1 MASSQK
7 FHIAANILN
16 LKSCEDE
23 ENKDP
28 AVEDEA
34 VDSVVGL
41 WEPSEG
47 VRETLEKAP
56 VFRHEAT
63 RFLHI
68 VASEEGSHFKCGRK
82 ISTSYVRCESLPKER
97 RVIQVE
103 QSMLKS
109 LHMLRPRLLSPLGTC
124 ESALRDQMRDHPR
137 AGTLVNAPS
146 EMYLKV
152 PTGGGSNM
160 AASYSDSRS
169 VFDARVDAC
178 GLPREDAAKVKAAVG
193 SLRQL
198 AFISSFTPGQA
209 DEAPLMA
216 ALKSMLGRDAELAVQ
231 ASLRALYHE
240 AYAIVT
246 SEMRQKIEKSEEP
259 TARRLTQPER
269 AERHEKQVAKSLCSA
284 QGDAIAGGPDKA
296 QAFCCCEKGRLTL
309 VAEPVFRASENG
321 VDVPAPNEADPW
333 QSQDPWARWR
343 TETAEVTNDTPT
355 TPTDETTAEAS
366 DDHHNG
372 NTADNSGWESRSGP
386 GGGTPGPHERPRWSD
401 AAWREWL
408 QGTWKPEFG
417 GQVDDNYGTDGR
429 RTSTTSADSNG
440 ATGATA
446 TRHPPKKWWE
456 GGTDWSREQ
465 WHGTSWTWAAD
476 PGAASTR
483 TSTSAPTNTPATRFS
498 ATLTAWTSTRPT
510 DGGERPAGGPEGG
523 GGKGPSEKL
532 IIPSFS
538 GDGEGAE
545 LGTSARSYLRQVDA
559 WERMTKLAPS
569 QRALV
574 LYQHLEGAAW
584 INAEALSM
592 EALSSADGV
601 GYLRQWVQQHY
612 LDVEVTSVGRSLSDL
627 FRKLKRRYNQS
638 FRDYTA
644 EFNRLLARVVECGC
658 KLPDVA
664 TAWLYVDRASLDEA
678 TEVSLLASVGNKY
691 QLLQLQQAAIIL
703 DRSMRKPWEK
713 SGKPDGARRPQT
725 VHHTED
731 AENNDGPESDEEPPT
746 EDVPGEDGEALY
758 VAYMTAKARYK
769 DTTRA
774 RGIDIDAVKKTA
786 EERIK
791 AAKARSYCS
800 VCHQKG
806 HWHRDACC
814 PKRKP
819 EVQTVNV
826 AHELDSLRPAAS
838 LGLQA
843 ITDSACSK
851 SVVGTT
857 WLQGYLNMVRNQGKV
872 PELIS
877 EREAF
882 RFGASRVYESTYAT
896 VILFYLGSAW
906 VAVKAAVIH
915 GDIPLLLSKP
925 CLAKL
930 GMVMDLEHNT
940 ADFRKLGITGLQLL
954 TTPTGHPAVAVCHKG
969 KSLPD
974 PSALPK
980 AWGPDG
986 TEIIA
991 EAAQVY
997 MTVVAGQGQG
1007 EGPGSGVHQIFYE
1020 KKVDE
1025 AARAMLVGD
1034 HLCHATFLQWWRS
1047 TTLTPI
1053 SGRPKAHCNAIYYN
1067 RPLEAFAKHG
1077 GSHAAAGVRL
1087 APSVTCGGTRNLR
1100 ATAAATQLYGSA
1112 AASSIESDLTACSFA
1127 LLVMSHGK
1135 ATWTMNKTQLLA
1147 ECTRRSLAVDPKWTV
1162 TELRHVL
1169 AGDSKH
1175 YHYRESPPEV
1185 PKSIS
1190 KMTRDELVSEAE
1202 KLGIEVGTKDPK
1214 GAIMMRIRDHA
1225 APDTTMMTIG
1235 RFRGESFVNIPD
1247 SYGDWASE
1255 EERING
1261 DNMHPEMKRYVT
1273 WRRNHKA
1280 RKSSAGY
1287 INKNKARN
1295 YLDVEASAL
1304 IPPPPISETGASSS
1318 AVWDMV
1324 EGMGN
1329 PPSATAKATS
1339 RPTRRP
1345 LEEDKN
1351 ARRMER
1357 DVEPHML
1364 EEIRN
1369 LEEGTIIPESDKDF
1383 YPKNPVHDTT
1393 EAEGGSTRTATVF
1406 AAEEAI
1412 IPENDEDFYP
1422 KNLVPGGAEAN
1433 DQDYESCESSES
1445 AVAQEALYTK
1455 HDAQECLVTEFGY
1468 KDGVTGGEEMARR
1481 ALQEERFG
1489 DEDVETILDA
1499 CEFGHRRDRPGVHA
1513 QGVEERCVLGYYAFG
1528 KFHGVTKRSGAWSYL
1543 TRYLNRFLQVRCGA
1557 ASSTWTSLSI
1567 CLNAPAGI
1575 HTDRTN
1581 LPGSLNVMWTGGQ
1594 HRGGGLWI
1602 ADKEGTEIR
1611 RDDNGEYVAGKI
1623 IETKGRITSFDPK
1636 CKHASEPWTGRRWSV
1651 VGYVARSFPYASK
1664 VSKRVLSKLDFPVP
1678 TATDLRC
1685 FREAN
1690 VSNHQ
1695 RESNSRR
1702 PRKSV
1707 QRGLWKNAAAIS
1719 MMMTTALAT
1728 MSSFAME
1735 YTEPRAKP
1743 RVAILEVG
1751 DVTATCYAAGICP
1764 EGGSVAEPMLYSD
1777 LEYAD
1782 KLTDCNFGPIEVG
1795 TIKHEPGEL
1804 WLHVTRD
1811 WLATDVKEDAEQA
1824 MDRQLRDGRSVV
1836 LQRGASDIGLWEDAT
1851 SGWED
1856 AGYTV
1861 DYDIDQNGNEY
1872 VKVSP
1877 AEDDPDEPYVIYAAD
1892 AVGERDGVK
1901 PDRDGARSWAW
1912 ICSMCMM
1919 SRATHELLS
1928 IVDYSSAYQVVIPVA
1943 RKDTPHIERAFCE
1956 GWANIFGAP
1965 EVVTVDLEN
1974 GLQKA
1979 LAKVGDWAGMRIKS
1993 AAGQAHWQAGFV
2005 ERHGGIWKSMF
2016 SRVNEEMSV
2025 VKGEI
2030 HLATMAVSSAKN
2042 HLTRSGGYS
2051 PQQHVFGTTPR
2062 VPEDLLEGPHARSA
2076 DDGPVIDDKHAR
2088 EVAIRTSARVA
2099 YHHVQTDERVRRAGV
2114 LLPEDAKRGMWV
2126 GPGTVIGEEGTNIWV
2141 SKGGR
2146 CVLCAEEH
2154 VRLATPEE
2162 LGQAFSMRVARE
2174 DLERLL
2180 GGDPEDEEIYG
2191 DDEGD
2196 ANGHGGADLPS
2207 DLDDI
2212 LDEMSLPD
2220 EVAYDMEAEDEEARG
2235 AKTERS
2241 KAKQLEKEIPWSQIP
2256 DEVRPLFIEAERKQW
2271 NEHLEHKALE
2281 IMDIQSSLKARAE
2294 VPRERILPSRYA
2306 YRDKAMGKR
2315 KACPETPWRA
2325 KARLVVGG
2333 HLDPDLG
2340 GGLTTD
2346 SPTINRSSLIMLLQ
2360 LAASLRWELAAGDIQ
2375 AAFQREL
2382 FMEQPRGGVEGLDPR
2397 QLLRIRKGIFGLA
2410 ESPRMWYDRL
2420 NQVLTEETFVIDGV
2434 NHRLRPCPLDPCV
2447 YLLQAEG
2454 EPRPRAYI
2462 GIHVDDLI
2470 ILAPREVRLALQEKI
2485 SALFPVDSWESE
2497 EFDYI
2502 GSSISVKDGTVKVNQ
2517 AAFVEGR
2524 LFTVEVPKNQEGDQ
2538 PATEEQM
2545 IDNKSLIGALSW
2557 LASQSRPDLL
2567 CPVALAQQLQRAPT
2581 TDDVRFTNTTALRA
2595 EAHKDKGLTL
2605 HPVDLNRAVIVVYH
2619 DAAWAN
2625 AEHEEAEP
2633 GFELKAEEIQSG
2645 NIGAGLYSDKRPR
2658 LPKRARSKLASQLG
2672 HLVCLCDRDIANG
2685 ARVPVGILEWRSN
2698 ASKRVCRSTF
2708 GAETMSAVEALEA
2721 AQYLRALMATL
2732 VSGRLVKHEQAA
2744 EFCPILALTDCK
2756 SLHDFLHR
2764 AGQPRLPSDRRLAID
2779 LAALRQDLR
2788 AEVPAGA
2795 PQQKGIPFRWIP
2807 TTLQMADVLTKP
2819 RRGDEWWSM
2828 LEEGIQLPFADGTL
2842 SLCSA
2847 QGDAIAGGPDKAQA
2861 FCCCEKRPVRPLVS
2875 VAAASVSCSQQF
2887 DSAYQGPFGAQR
2899 GTRRQGRTFL
2909 GNLAPPGSK
2918 KLHRNERR
2926 GHSGKLKVENKDAE
2940 DKASTASE
2948 VHVLQALQ
2956 RRSLALDQA
2965 NLVEY
2970 TLMQQWSDRLLRAR
2984 MDDPPPQYSRPSWS
2998 QLVAADKK
3006 LFSEL
3011 RDLTRDGV
3019 QSSSGGA
3026 RPLDKHLP
3034 AVMMSYDV
3042 VCLLQ
3047 PMPQSASGRS
3057 SDDSGKERPAPYT
3070 PKGPRKGA
3078 GKGKEG
3084 KGKGRMPAQLI
3095 AWGCTSSTKKGNP
3108 YCYGFQLG
3116 NCQNAVTNNACVRGL
3131 HACAIPKCGQH
3142 GHGASTCP
3150 KRKQE

>member
-1 MASSQK
+1 MAS
-7 FHIAANILN
+7 
-16 LKSCEDE
+16 
-23 ENKDP
+23 
-28 AVEDEA
+28 
-34 VDSVVGL
+34 
-41 WEPSEG
+41 
-47 VRETLEKAP
+47 
-56 VFRHEAT
+56 
-63 RFLHI
+63 
-68 VASEEGSHFKCGRK
+68 
-82 ISTSYVRCESLPKER
+82 ES
-97 RVIQVE
+97 
-103 QSMLKS
+103 
-109 LHMLRPRLLSPLGTC
+109 G
-124 ESALRDQMRDHPR
+124 A
-137 AGTLVNAPS
+137 
-146 EMYLKV
+146 
-152 PTGGGSNM
+152 
-160 AASYSDSRS
+160 
-169 VFDARVDAC
+169 
-178 GLPREDAAKVKAAVG
+178 
-193 SLRQL
+193 
-198 AFISSFTPGQA
+198 
-209 DEAPLMA
+209 
-216 ALKSMLGRDAELAVQ
+216 
-231 ASLRALYHE
+231 
-240 AYAIVT
+240 
-246 SEMRQKIEKSEEP
+246 
-259 TARRLTQPER
+259 
-269 AERHEKQVAKSLCSA
+269 
-284 QGDAIAGGPDKA
+284 
-296 QAFCCCEKGRLTL
+296 
-309 VAEPVFRASENG
+309 
-321 VDVPAPNEADPW
+321 DVPVPGETDPW
-333 QSQDPWARWR
+333 QTQDPWARWR
-343 TETAEVTNDTPT
+343 AEAAETNNDAST
-355 TPTDETTAEAS
+355 TPTDETTAETS
-366 DDHHNG
+366 DDHLNG
-372 NTADNSGWESRSGP
+372 NTVDNSGWENRSGP
-386 GGGTPGPHERPRWSD
+386 GGGTPGPYERPRWSD

-408 QGTWKPEFG
+408 QGTWKPELG
-417 GQVDDNYGTDGR
+417 GQVDGNTGPEGR
-429 RTSTTSADSNG
+429 RASTTSADSNG
-440 ATGATA
+440 ATGATT
-446 TRHPPKKWWE
+446 TRQPPKKWWE
-456 GGTDWSREQ
+456 GGTEWNREQ

-476 PGAASTR
+476 PGAAST
-483 TSTSAPTNTPATRFS
+483 STSAPTSTPANRFS
-498 ATLTAWTSTRPT
+498 AAPTAWTSARPT
-510 DGGERPAGGPEGG
+510 DGGGRPAGGPEGG

-538 GDGEGAE
+538 GDGEGTE
-545 LGTSARSYLRQVDA
+545 LGTSARSYLRQIDA

-678 TEVSLLASVGNKY
+678 TEVSLLASVGKKY

-713 SGKPDGARRPQT
+713 SGKPDGTRRPPT

-731 AENNDGPESDEEPPT
+731 AENNDEPESDEEPPT
-746 EDVPGEDGEALY
+746 EDVQGEDGEGLY
-758 VAYMTAKARYK
+758 IAYMTAKARYK

-814 PKRKP
+814 PKRKT

-857 WLQGYLNMVRNQGKV
+857 WLQGYLNMVRNQGKI

-896 VILFYLGSAW
+896 VILFYLGNSW

-915 GDIPLLLSKP
+915 GDIPLLFSKP

-940 ADFRKLGITGLQLL
+940 ADFRKLDITGLQLL

-969 KSLPD
+969 KNLPD

-980 AWGPDG
+980 VWGPDG

-1007 EGPGSGVHQIFYE
+1007 EGLGSGVHQIFYE

-1025 AARAMLVGD
+1025 AARAMLIGD
-1034 HLCHATFLQWWRS
+1034 HLCHATFLQWWS
-1047 TTLTPI
+1047 SCPI
-1053 SGRPKAHCNAIYYN
+1053 SNDFWIETPDKLVRVHVTPRKHYFDPDKWKTQSTLQRDLLQQALGSIRETWGIACSSQ
-1067 RPLEAFAKHG
+1067 RPLSTVCH
-1077 GSHAAAGVRL
+1077 L
-1087 APSVTCGGTRNLR
+1087 

-1112 AASSIESDLTACSFA
+1112 AVSSIETDPTACPFA
-1127 LLVMSHGK
+1127 HLVMSNGK

-1147 ECTRRSLAVDPKWTV
+1147 ECSQRSLAVDPKWTV

-1169 AGDSKH
+1169 AGDTKH
-1175 YHYRESPPEV
+1175 YHYREPPSGV

-1190 KMTRDELVSEAE
+1190 KMTREELVLEAE
-1202 KLGIEVGTKDPK
+1202 KLGIEVGSKDPK

-1280 RKSSAGY
+1280 KKTSAGY
-1287 INKNKARN
+1287 TNKNKARS

-1318 AVWDMV
+1318 AMWDVV
-1324 EGMGN
+1324 EGMSV
-1329 PPSATAKATS
+1329 PPATAAKAAP
-1339 RPTRRP
+1339 RPMRRP
-1345 LEEDKN
+1345 LEDDKN
-1351 ARRMER
+1351 AQRMER
-1357 DVEPHML
+1357 DACMPPRRGRHEPRPRAVNYT
-1364 EEIRN
+1364 EKE
-1369 LEEGTIIPESDKDF
+1369 TIIPENDKDF
-1383 YPKNPVHDTT
+1383 YPENPVHDTM
-1393 EAEGGSTRTATVF
+1393 EAEDGPRETGPDF
-1406 AAEEAI
+1406 AVEETI
-1412 IPENDEDFYP
+1412 IPENNEDFYP
-1422 KNLVPGGAEAN
+1422 ENLVPGVSNEAN
-1433 DQDYESCESSES
+1433 SQEYESCESSQS

-1455 HDAQECLVTEFGY
+1455 NDAQEGLDTEFGF
-1468 KDGVTGGEEMARR
+1468 KNDVTGGEELARR
-1481 ALQEERFG
+1481 ALREERFG
-1489 DEDVETILDA
+1489 NEDLEEILDA
-1499 CEFGHRRDRPGVHA
+1499 CGFGHKRDRPGVHT

-1528 KFHGVTKRSGAWSYL
+1528 KFHGVTKRSGGWSYL
-1543 TRYLNRFLQVRCGA
+1543 TRYINRFLQVRCGTT
-1557 ASSTWTSLSI
+1557 SSTWTSLSI

-1575 HTDRTN
+1575 HTDRNN
-1581 LPGSLNVMWTGGQ
+1581 LPGSFNVMWTGGE

-1602 ADKEGTEIR
+1602 ADKAGTETR
-1611 RDDNGEYVAGKI
+1611 RDANGEYVTGKV

-1636 CKHASEPWTGRRWSV
+1636 CKHASEPWAGRRWSV

-1664 VSKRVLSKLDFPVP
+1664 VFKRVLSKLDFPVP
-1678 TATDLRC
+1678 TAPECQQPPT
-1685 FREAN
+1685 RE
-1690 VSNHQ
+1690 
-1695 RESNSRR
+1695 RFEETEKER
-1702 PRKSV
+1702 PTRTLEECGCNFDDDDHRTGHDDFV
-1707 QRGLWKNAAAIS
+1707 RDG
-1719 MMMTTALAT
+1719 
-1728 MSSFAME
+1728 
-1735 YTEPRAKP
+1735 
-1743 RVAILEVG
+1743 VAILEVG

-1764 EGGSVAEPMLYSD
+1764 EGVGVADPLLYTD
-1777 LEYAD
+1777 LDYVD
-1782 KLTDCNFGPIEVG
+1782 KLVECNFGPIEVS

-1811 WLATDVKEDAEQA
+1811 WLAADIKEDAEQA

-1856 AGYTV
+1856 AGYVV
-1861 DYDIDQNGNEY
+1861 DYDIDHNGN
-1872 VKVSP
+1872 
-1877 AEDDPDEPYVIYAAD
+1877 EPYVIYAAD
-1892 AVGERDGVK
+1892 AVGGEDK
-1901 PDRDGARSWAW
+1901 AAPDRDGARSIRFPPSVPKHIAASLRRLHQNLGHPSTTDFTRHLRLAGAGRDVLKAARSLE
-1912 ICSMCMM
+1912 CQTCA
-1919 SRATHELLS
+1919 RTKATAIAKPAKIGSCLRFNEVVGVDLFYVHDVEDNRHELLS

-1943 RKDTPHIERAFCE
+1943 RKDTPHLERAFCE

-1979 LAKVGDWAGMRIKS
+1979 LAKVGDWTGMRIKS

-2016 SRVNEEMSV
+2016 NRVNEEKSV

-2030 HLATMAVSSAKN
+2030 HLATTAVSNAKN
-2042 HLTRSGGYS
+2042 NLTRSGGYS

-2062 VPEDLLEGPHARSA
+2062 IPEDLLEGPHARGA
-2076 DDGPVIDDKHAR
+2076 DDGPVIDEKHAR
-2088 EVAIRTSARVA
+2088 EVAIRTSARIA
-2099 YHHVQTDERVRRAGV
+2099 YHHVQTDERVRRALAGRARV
-2114 LLPEDAKRGMWV
+2114 QVRRPATGEQVYHFRKTKNAKRGMWV

-2162 LGQAFSMRVARE
+2162 LGQAFSLRVARE

-2180 GGDPEDEEIYG
+2180 GGDPEDEEMYG

-2196 ANGHGGADLPS
+2196 AAEDGGADLPS

-2212 LDEMSLPD
+2212 LDEMSWPD
-2220 EVAYDMEAEDEEARG
+2220 EVAYDMDVEDGEGRG
-2235 AKTERS
+2235 VRRGLEGPPPPVFRRKRQKGPPSSPGAPSAPQSVHMLKKAKTERS
-2241 KAKQLEKEIPWSQIP
+2241 KAKQLEKEIPRSQIP

-2281 IMDIQSSLKARAE
+2281 IMDVQSSLRTRAE
-2294 VPRERILPSRYA
+2294 VPKERILLSRYA

-2346 SPTINRSSLIMLLQ
+2346 SPTINRSSLIVLLQ
-2360 LAASLRWELAAGDIQ
+2360 LAASLRWELSAGDIQ
-2375 AAFQREL
+2375 AAFLNGLEIQREL

-2397 QLLRIRKGIFGLA
+2397 QLPRIRKGIFGLV

-2420 NQVLTEETFVIDGV
+2420 DQVLTEEIFVIDGV
-2434 NHRLRPCPLDPCV
+2434 HHRLRPCPLDPCV

-2454 EPRPRAYI
+2454 ELRPRAYI

-2502 GSSISVKDGTVKVNQ
+2502 GSRITVKDGTVVVNQ

-2524 LFTVEVPKNQEGDQ
+2524 LFTIEVPKNQEGDQ
-2538 PATEEQM
+2538 PAAEEQM

-2605 HPVDLNRAVIVVYH
+2605 HPIDLSRAVIVVYH

-2633 GFELKAEEIQSG
+2633 GFELTAEEIQSG

-2672 HLVCLCDRDIANG
+2672 HLVCFCDRDIANG

-2744 EFCPILALTDCK
+2744 EFCPILAPADCK

-2788 AEVPAGA
+2788 AEVPAGVSR
-2795 PQQKGIPFRWIP
+2795 QKGIPFRWIP

-2828 LEEGIQLPFADGTL
+2828 LDEGIQLPFADGTL
-2842 SLCSA
+2842 NLR
-2847 QGDAIAGGPDKAQA
+2847 
-2861 FCCCEKRPVRPLVS
+2861 KRGEDFKPV
-2875 VAAASVSCSQQF
+2875 
-2887 DSAYQGPFGAQR
+2887 
-2899 GTRRQGRTFL
+2899 
-2909 GNLAPPGSK
+2909 
-2918 KLHRNERR
+2918 
-2926 GHSGKLKVENKDAE
+2926 
-2940 DKASTASE
+2940 
-2948 VHVLQALQ
+2948 
-2956 RRSLALDQA
+2956 
-2965 NLVEY
+2965 
-2970 TLMQQWSDRLLRAR
+2970 
-2984 MDDPPPQYSRPSWS
+2984 
-2998 QLVAADKK
+2998 
-3006 LFSEL
+3006 
-3011 RDLTRDGV
+3011 
-3019 QSSSGGA
+3019 
-3026 RPLDKHLP
+3026 
-3034 AVMMSYDV
+3034 
-3042 VCLLQ
+3042 
-3047 PMPQSASGRS
+3047 
-3057 SDDSGKERPAPYT
+3057 
-3070 PKGPRKGA
+3070 
-3078 GKGKEG
+3078 
-3084 KGKGRMPAQLI
+3084 
-3095 AWGCTSSTKKGNP
+3095 
-3108 YCYGFQLG
+3108 
-3116 NCQNAVTNNACVRGL
+3116 
-3131 HACAIPKCGQH
+3131 
-3142 GHGASTCP
+3142 
-3150 KRKQE
+3150 